1 MRKKL
6 EIILSENETGDTP
19 ERCVELMNKA
29 FEVLEYEYPIH
40 GFFTKREDGIYIFI
54 DTNNNKNEKTEVTIL
69 KMYTENNSIYIDTE
83 FYDKEIYEKYNASVI
98 AGLLC
103 DKFGRFYE
111 LSKKEERN

>member
-29 FEVLEYEYPIH
+29 LQVLEYEYPIH
-40 GFFTKREDGIYIFI
+40 GVFDEREDGIHIFI
-54 DTNNNKNEKTEVTIL
+54 HTNNNKNEKTEVTIL

-98 AGLLC
+98 AGILC
-103 DKFGRFYE
+103 YKSRRFYE
-111 LSKKEERN
+111 LSKKEEQN